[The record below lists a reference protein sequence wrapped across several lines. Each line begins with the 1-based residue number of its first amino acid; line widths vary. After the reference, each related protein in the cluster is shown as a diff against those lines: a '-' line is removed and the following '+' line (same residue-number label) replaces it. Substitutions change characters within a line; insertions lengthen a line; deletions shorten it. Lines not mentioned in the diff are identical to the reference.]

1 MYCTGGTEH
10 FSHIDM
16 SAIKSI
22 QHMLYVVYTEE
33 VVVGLLLLFNTIYQI
48 AEVYLYIQRFAN

>member
-33 VVVGLLLLFNTIYQI
+33 VVVGLLLLFNTIK
-48 AEVYLYIQRFAN
+48 